1 MFVILFFHKLKA
13 MRRHIFSQLLRWK
26 ESESRKVLLLR
37 GARQVGK
44 TYVVRELGKT
54 FTNFVEVNLEKDSV
68 VAGFFTRDLNPSRIC
83 LELSAFYGK
92 PIQENETLL
101 FFDEIQACPRAIQA
115 LRFFYED
122 MSGLHVI
129 AAGSLL
135 EFALNDLPSFGVGRI
150 RSMFMYPM
158 SFQEYLMAHQ
168 MDQYI
173 GLIQNASPENPM
185 NPVFHDKLLEYFRR
199 FLLTGGMPEVVRQL
213 VENNSLYDALNVLSD
228 LALSI
233 RDDFSKYHRRVPESR
248 IREVFASIVEQA
260 GAKFVYSKVEANAS
274 HPQIKETLELLL
286 MAGLAFPVYH
296 TSANGFP
303 MGAQIDVKKFKVLL
317 YDTGIFQHI
326 LGLNIREYL
335 VVEEMDMVNKGGLA
349 EIYAGLELIKA
360 SSNLE
365 KPQLFYWHRMERSS
379 NAEVD
384 YVIRQ
389 GDGIVP
395 LEIKSGYSGKMQS
408 MRLFMKEKNLNRGIR
423 SSLENF
429 GRDGNIE
436 IVPLYAI
443 STLIRE

>member
-1 MFVILFFHKLKA
+1 M
-13 MRRHIFSQLLRWK
+13 
-26 ESESRKVLLLR
+26 
-37 GARQVGK
+37 
-44 TYVVRELGKT
+44 VRELGKT
-54 FTNFVEVNLEKDSV
+54 FQNFVEVNFEIDTDVSR
-68 VAGFFTRDLNPSRIC
+68 FFNQNLDPIRIC
-83 LELSAFYGK
+83 QELSAFYGK
-92 PIQENETLL
+92 PILENETLL
-101 FFDEIQACPRAIQA
+101 FFDEIQACPRAISS
-115 LRFFYED
+115 LRFFYEN
-122 MSGLHVI
+122 MPGLHVI

-135 EFALNDLPSFGVGRI
+135 EFALTELPSFGVGRI

-158 SFQEYLMAHQ
+158 SFQEFLLAYKR
-168 MDQYI
+168 DQLVE
-173 GLIQNASPENPM
+173 LINQASPDNPM
-185 NPVFHDKLLEYFRR
+185 NPVFHDMLTDYYRKFQ
-199 FLLTGGMPEVVRQL
+199 LTGGMPEVINKV
-213 VENNSLYDALNVLSD
+213 VENNSVLDGLNVISD
-228 LALSI
+228 LAISI
-233 RDDFSKYHRRVPESR
+233 REDFSKYHKRVPESR

-260 GAKFVYSKVEANAS
+260 GAKFVYSNVVAKAS
-274 HPQIKETLELLL
+274 LPQIKETLELLI

-303 MGAQIDVKKFKVLL
+303 LGAQIDPKKFKVLL

-335 VVEEMDMVNKGGLA
+335 VVEEMDMVNKGSLA

-360 SSNLE
+360 SSILE

-389 GDGIVP
+389 GSEIVP
-395 LEIKSGYSGKMQS
+395 VEIKSGYSGKMQS

-443 STLIRE
+443 STLIKDN

>member
-1 MFVILFFHKLKA
+1 MKRTIYA
-13 MRRHIFSQLLRWK
+13 QLLNWK
-26 ESESRKVLLLR
+26 ESAERKVLLLR

-44 TYVVRELGKT
+44 TFVVRELGKT
-54 FTNFVEVNLEKDSV
+54 FQNFIEVNFEIDSEV
-68 VAGFFTRDLNPSRIC
+68 SLFFNQNLDPNRIC
-83 LELSAFYGK
+83 QELSAFYGK
-92 PIQENETLL
+92 PILENETLL
-101 FFDEIQACPRAIQA
+101 FFDEIQACPRAISS
-115 LRFFYED
+115 LRFFYENKP
-122 MSGLHVI
+122 GLHVI

-135 EFALNDLPSFGVGRI
+135 EFALAELPSFGVGRI

-158 SFQEYLMAHQ
+158 SFNEFLMANQ
-168 MDQYI
+168 MDQYVEMI
-173 GLIQNASPENPM
+173 GNASPDQPL
-185 NPVFHDKLLEYFRR
+185 NPVFHEKLTEYFRR

-213 VENNSLYDALNVLSD
+213 VENKSLYDALNVLSD

-260 GAKFVYSKVEANAS
+260 GAKFVYSSVMAKAS
-274 HPQIKETLELLL
+274 LPQVKETLELLI

-296 TSANGFP
+296 SSANGFP
-303 MGAQIDVKKFKVLL
+303 LGAQMDSKKFKILL

-335 VVEEMDMVNKGGLA
+335 VVEEMEMVNKGSLA

-360 SSNLE
+360 SSCLV
-365 KPQLFYWHRMERSS
+365 KPQLFYWHRLERGS

-389 GDGIVP
+389 GNEIVP
-395 LEIKSGYSGKMQS
+395 VEIKSGYRGKMQS
-408 MRLFMKEKNLNRGIR
+408 MRLFMKEKNLGRGIR
-423 SSLENF
+423 CSLENY

-436 IVPLYAI
+436 IIPLYAV
-443 STLIRE
+443 STLIKEN

>member
-1 MFVILFFHKLKA
+1 
-13 MRRHIFSQLLRWK
+13 MRRTVLTHLLNWK
-26 ESESRKVLLLR
+26 QANERKVLLLR

-44 TYVVRELGKT
+44 TYVVRELGQT
-54 FTNFVEVNLEKDSV
+54 FTNFIEVNFERDVEVARFFDQNLDP
-68 VAGFFTRDLNPSRIC
+68 RRISQ
-83 LELSAFYGK
+83 ELSAFFGK
-92 PIQENETLL
+92 PILENETLL
-101 FFDEIQACPRAIQA
+101 FFDEIQACPRAISS
-115 LRFFYED
+115 LRFFYEN
-122 MSGLHVI
+122 MPGLHVI

-135 EFALNDLPSFGVGRI
+135 EFALAELPSFGVGRI

-158 SFQEYLMAHQ
+158 SFQEFLMAHQ
-168 MDQYI
+168 QDQYVDMI
-173 GLIQNASPENPM
+173 RNASPDNPL
-185 NPVFHDKLLEYFRR
+185 NPVFHEKLVGFFRR

-213 VENNSLYDALNVLSD
+213 AENASLYDALNVLSD

-260 GAKFVYSKVEANAS
+260 GAKFVYSNVMAKAS
-274 HPQIKETLELLL
+274 LPQVKETVELLVK
-286 MAGLAFPVYH
+286 AGLAYPVYH

-303 MGAQIDVKKFKVLL
+303 LGAQSDSKKFKILL
-317 YDTGIFQHI
+317 YDTGIFQHV

-349 EIYAGLELIKA
+349 EIYAGLELMKA
-360 SSNLE
+360 SSICE
-365 KPQLFYWHRMERSS
+365 KPQLFYWHRMERGS

-389 GDGIVP
+389 GSEIVP
-395 LEIKSGYSGKMQS
+395 VEIKSGYRGKMQS

-436 IVPLYAI
+436 IVPLYVI
-443 STLIRE
+443 STLVDINQSNI

>member
-1 MFVILFFHKLKA
+1 
-13 MRRHIFSQLLRWK
+13 MRRSISKHLLDWK
-26 ESESRKVLLLR
+26 NSANRKVLLLR

-44 TYVVRELGKT
+44 TFVVRELGKT
-54 FTNFVEVNLEKDSV
+54 FQNFVEVNFEIDTDVSR
-68 VAGFFTRDLNPSRIC
+68 FFNQNLDPFRIC
-83 LELSAFYGK
+83 QELSAFYGK
-92 PIQENETLL
+92 PVLDNETLL
-101 FFDEIQACPRAIQA
+101 FFDEIQACPRAISA
-115 LRFFYED
+115 LRFFYENRPD
-122 MSGLHVI
+122 LHVI

-135 EFALNDLPSFGVGRI
+135 EFALSDLPSYGVGRI

-158 SFQEYLMAHQ
+158 SFQEFLLAYRR
-168 MDQYI
+168 DQLVE
-173 GLIQNASPENPM
+173 LINQASTDNPM
-185 NPVFHDKLLEYFRR
+185 NPVFHEMLTDYYRKFQ
-199 FLLTGGMPEVVRQL
+199 LTGGMPEVIRQ
-213 VENNSLYDALNVLSD
+213 VVDNNSVLDGLNVLSD

-260 GAKFVYSKVEANAS
+260 GAKFVYSNVVAKAS
-274 HPQIKETLELLL
+274 LPQIKETLDLLI

-303 MGAQIDVKKFKVLL
+303 LGAQMDLKKFKVLL

-335 VVEEMDMVNKGGLA
+335 VVEEMDMVNKGSLA

-360 SSNLE
+360 SSILE
-365 KPQLFYWHRMERSS
+365 KPQLFYWHRQERSS

-389 GDGIVP
+389 GTEIVP
-395 LEIKSGYSGKMQS
+395 VEIKSGYSGKMQS
-408 MRLFMKEKNLNRGIR
+408 MRLFMKEKNLKRGIR

-429 GRDGNIE
+429 GRDGNID

-443 STLIRE
+443 STLIKE

>member
-1 MFVILFFHKLKA
+1 
-13 MRRHIFSQLLRWK
+13 MRRNIFNQLLAWK
-26 ESESRKVLLLR
+26 ESSSRKVLLLR

-44 TYVVRELGKT
+44 TFVVRELGKT
-54 FTNFVEVNLEKDSV
+54 FLNYVEVNLEIDTD
-68 VAGFFTRDLNPSRIC
+68 VAQFFNQNLDPIRIC
-83 LELSAFYGK
+83 QELSTFYGK
-92 PIQENETLL
+92 PIRENETLL
-101 FFDEIQACPRAIQA
+101 FFDEIQACPRAISS
-115 LRFFYED
+115 LRFFYEN
-122 MSGLHVI
+122 MPGLHVI

-135 EFALNDLPSFGVGRI
+135 EFALTELPSFGVGRI

-158 SFQEYLMAHQ
+158 SFNEFLLAHQ
-168 MDQYI
+168 RDQFVD
-173 GLIQNASPENPM
+173 LINQASPENPM
-185 NPVFHDKLLEYFRR
+185 NPVFHEMLTDYYRKFQ
-199 FLLTGGMPEVVRQL
+199 LTGGMPEVIRQV
-213 VENNSLYDALNVLSD
+213 VENQSLLDGLNVLSD
-228 LALSI
+228 LSLSV
-233 RDDFSKYHRRVPESR
+233 RDDFSKYHKRVPESR

-260 GAKFVYSKVEANAS
+260 GAKFVYSNVVAKAS
-274 HPQIKETLELLL
+274 LPQIKEALDLLV
-286 MAGLAFPVYH
+286 MAGLAYPVYH

-303 MGAQIDVKKFKVLL
+303 LGAQIDAKKFKVLL

-335 VVEEMDMVNKGGLA
+335 VVEEMDMVNKGSLA

-360 SSNLE
+360 SSIFE
-365 KPQLFYWHRMERSS
+365 KPQLFYWHRQERGS

-389 GDGIVP
+389 GSEIVP
-395 LEIKSGYSGKMQS
+395 VEIKSGYSGKMQS

-436 IVPLYAI
+436 IIPLYAI

>member
-1 MFVILFFHKLKA
+1 
-13 MRRHIFSQLLRWK
+13 MRRSITNHLLAWK
-26 ESESRKVLLLR
+26 ESSSRKVLLLR

-44 TYVVRELGKT
+44 TFVVRELGKT
-54 FTNFVEVNLEKDSV
+54 FQNYVEVNLEIDTE
-68 VAGFFTRDLNPSRIC
+68 VARFFNQNLDPVRIC
-83 LELSAFYGK
+83 QELSTFYGK
-92 PIQENETLL
+92 PIRENETLL
-101 FFDEIQACPRAIQA
+101 FFDEIQACPRAISS
-115 LRFFYED
+115 LRFFYENIP
-122 MSGLHVI
+122 GLHVI

-135 EFALNDLPSFGVGRI
+135 EFALSELPSFGVGRI

-158 SFQEYLMAHQ
+158 SFQEFLLAHQ
-168 MDQYI
+168 RDQ
-173 GLIQNASPENPM
+173 LIELINQASPDNPM
-185 NPVFHDKLLEYFRR
+185 NPVFHEMLTNYYRNFQ
-199 FLLTGGMPEVVRQL
+199 LTGGMPEVVSRI
-213 VENNSLYDALNVLSD
+213 VENKSVLDGLNVLDD
-228 LALSI
+228 LVISI

-260 GAKFVYSKVEANAS
+260 GAKFVYSNVVAKAS
-274 HPQIKETLELLL
+274 QPQIKEALELLI

-296 TSANGFP
+296 TSASGFP
-303 MGAQIDVKKFKVLL
+303 LGAQIDPKKFKVLL

-335 VVEEMDMVNKGGLA
+335 VVEEMDMVNKGSLA

-360 SSNLE
+360 SSILE

-389 GDGIVP
+389 GDEIVP
-395 LEIKSGYSGKMQS
+395 VEIKSGYSGKMQS
-408 MRLFMKEKNLNRGIR
+408 MRLFMKEKNLKRGIR

-436 IVPLYAI
+436 IIPLYAI
-443 STLIRE
+443 STLIKEN

>member
-1 MFVILFFHKLKA
+1 
-13 MRRHIFSQLLRWK
+13 MRRSIFTHLLNWK
-26 ESESRKVLLLR
+26 DSASRKVLLLR

-44 TYVVRELGKT
+44 TFIVRELGQT
-54 FTNFVEVNLEKDSV
+54 FPNFIEVNLEKDTD
-68 VAGFFTRDLNPSRIC
+68 VARFFNQNLDPTRIC
-83 LELSAFYGK
+83 LELSTFYGK
-92 PIQENETLL
+92 PIRENETLL
-101 FFDEIQACPRAIQA
+101 FFDEIQACPRAIQS

-122 MSGLHVI
+122 MPGLHVI

-135 EFALNDLPSFGVGRI
+135 EFALAELPSFGVGRI

-158 SFQEYLMAHQ
+158 SFTEFLLAHQ
-168 MDQYI
+168 MDQYVE
-173 GLIQNASPENPM
+173 LINQASSDNPM
-185 NPVFHDKLLEYFRR
+185 NPVFHEKLTDYYRKFQ
-199 FLLTGGMPEVVRQL
+199 LTGGMPEVVRQV
-213 VENNSLYDALNVLSD
+213 VENKSVLDGLNVLSD
-228 LALSI
+228 LSMSI
-233 RDDFSKYHRRVPESR
+233 RDDFSKYNKRVPESR

-260 GAKFVYSKVEANAS
+260 GAKFVYANVVAKAS
-274 HPQIKETLELLL
+274 QPQIKEALELLI

-303 MGAQIDVKKFKVLL
+303 LGAQIDLKKFKVLL

-335 VVEEMDMVNKGGLA
+335 VVEEMDMVNKGSLA
-349 EIYAGLELIKA
+349 EIYAGLELIKTA
-360 SSNLE
+360 SIFE

-389 GDGIVP
+389 GNEIVP
-395 LEIKSGYSGKMQS
+395 VEIKSGYSGKMQS
-408 MRLFMKEKNLNRGIR
+408 MRLFMKEKNLKRGIR

-436 IVPLYAI
+436 VIPLYAI

>member
-1 MFVILFFHKLKA
+1 
-13 MRRHIFSQLLRWK
+13 MRRNILSNLLSWK
-26 ESESRKVLLLR
+26 DSTNRKVLLLR

-44 TYVVRELGKT
+44 TFIVHELGKT
-54 FTNFVEVNLEKDSV
+54 FTHFIQVNFEKEKD
-68 VAGFFTRDLNPSRIC
+68 VAQFFNRNLDPVRIC
-83 LELSAFYGK
+83 SELSAYYGI
-92 PIQENETLL
+92 PIRENETLL
-101 FFDEIQACPRAIQA
+101 FFDEIQACPRAIQS

-122 MSGLHVI
+122 MPGLHLI

-135 EFALNDLPSFGVGRI
+135 EFALAELPSFGVGRI

-158 SFQEYLMAHQ
+158 SFNEFLLAHDR
-168 MDQYI
+168 DQFVE
-173 GLIQNASPENPM
+173 LINKASPDEPM
-185 NPVFHDKLLEYFRR
+185 NPVFHEMLTDYYRKFQ
-199 FLLTGGMPEVVRQL
+199 LTGGMPEVVRQ
-213 VENNSLYDALNVLSD
+213 VAENKSMYDALNVLDD
-228 LALSI
+228 LSLSI

-260 GAKFVYSKVEANAS
+260 GAKFVYSNVVAKAS
-274 HPQIKETLELLL
+274 QPQIKEALELLI

-303 MGAQIDVKKFKVLL
+303 LGAQMDPKKFKVLL

-335 VVEEMDMVNKGGLA
+335 VVEEMEMVNKGSLA

-360 SSNLE
+360 SSITD
-365 KPQLFYWHRMERSS
+365 KPQLFYWHRMERGS

-389 GDGIVP
+389 GDEIVP
-395 LEIKSGYSGKMQS
+395 VEIKSGYSGKMQS
-408 MRLFMKEKNLNRGIR
+408 MRLFMKEKNLKRGIR

-436 IVPLYAI
+436 VIPLYAI
-443 STLIRE
+443 STLIKDY

>member
-1 MFVILFFHKLKA
+1 MQRTI
-13 MRRHIFSQLLRWK
+13 INSLLSWK
-26 ESESRKVLLLR
+26 ESPERKVLLLR

-44 TYVVRELGKT
+44 TFIVRELGKT
-54 FTNFVEVNLEKDSV
+54 FPNFIEVNLEKDAT
-68 VAGFFTRDLNPSRIC
+68 VAGFFERDLNPDRIC

-92 PIQENETLL
+92 PIREGETLL
-101 FFDEIQACPRAIQA
+101 FFDEIQACPKAIQA

-122 MSGLHVI
+122 MPRLHVI

-135 EFALNDLPSFGVGRI
+135 EFALAELPSFGVGRI

-158 SFQEYLMAHQ
+158 SFEEFLMANG
-168 MDQYI
+168 MTQYI
-173 GLIQNASPENPM
+173 DLIRNASPDNPLS
-185 NPVFHDKLLEYFRR
+185 PVLHDRLNEYLRR

-213 VENNSLYDALNVLSD
+213 VENKSLYEALNTLSD

-233 RDDFSKYHRRVPESR
+233 RDDFAKYHRRVPESR
-248 IREVFASIVEQA
+248 IREVFASVVKQA
-260 GAKFVYSKVEANAS
+260 GAKFVYSNVEAKAS
-274 HPQIKETLELLL
+274 LPQVKETLDLLVK
-286 MAGLAFPVYH
+286 AGLAYLVYH
-296 TSANGFP
+296 TSADGLP
-303 MGAQIDVKKFKVLL
+303 LGAQADLKKFKVLL

-335 VVEEMDMVNKGGLA
+335 VAEEPEVVNKGSLA

-360 SSNLE
+360 SSMFE
-365 KPQLFYWHRMERSS
+365 KPQLFYWHRLERGS

-389 GDGIVP
+389 GPEIVP
-395 LEIKSGYSGKMQS
+395 VEIKSGYSGKMQS
-408 MRLFMKEKNLNRGIR
+408 MRLFMKEKNLRRGIR

-436 IVPLYAI
+436 IVPLYAV

>member
-1 MFVILFFHKLKA
+1 MKRTVLTH
-13 MRRHIFSQLLRWK
+13 LLNWK
-26 ESESRKVLLLR
+26 QANERKVLLLR

-44 TYVVRELGKT
+44 TYVVRELGQT
-54 FTNFVEVNLEKDSV
+54 FTNFIEVNFERDVEVARFFDQNLDP
-68 VAGFFTRDLNPSRIC
+68 RRIC
-83 LELSAFYGK
+83 QELSAFYGM
-92 PIQENETLL
+92 PILENETLL
-101 FFDEIQACPRAIQA
+101 FFDEIQACPRAISS
-115 LRFFYED
+115 LRFFYEN
-122 MSGLHVI
+122 MPGLHVI

-135 EFALNDLPSFGVGRI
+135 EFALAELPSFGVGRI

-158 SFQEYLMAHQ
+158 SFQEFLMAHQ
-168 MDQYI
+168 QDQYVDMI
-173 GLIQNASPENPM
+173 RNASPDNPL
-185 NPVFHDKLLEYFRR
+185 NSVFHEKLVGFFRR

-213 VENNSLYDALNVLSD
+213 AENASLYDALNVLSD

-260 GAKFVYSKVEANAS
+260 GAKFVYSNVMAKAS
-274 HPQIKETLELLL
+274 LPQVKETVELLVK
-286 MAGLAFPVYH
+286 AGLAYPVYH

-303 MGAQIDVKKFKVLL
+303 LGAQSDSKKFKVLL

-349 EIYAGLELIKA
+349 EIYAGLELMKA
-360 SSNLE
+360 SSIYE
-365 KPQLFYWHRMERSS
+365 KPQLFYWHRMERGS

-384 YVIRQ
+384 YVVRQ
-389 GDGIVP
+389 GSEIVP
-395 LEIKSGYSGKMQS
+395 VEIKSGYRGKMQS

>member
-1 MFVILFFHKLKA
+1 
-13 MRRHIFSQLLRWK
+13 MRRNIFNQLLSWK

-44 TYVVRELGKT
+44 TFVIRELGKT
-54 FTNFVEVNLEKDSV
+54 FATFLEVNLEKDSV
-68 VAGFFTRDLNPSRIC
+68 VAGFFTKDLNPTRIC
-83 LELSAFYGK
+83 LELSVFYGK

-122 MSGLHVI
+122 MPHLHVI

-135 EFALNDLPSFGVGRI
+135 EFALADLPSFGVGRI

-158 SFQEYLMAHQ
+158 SFQEFLMANR

-173 GLIQNASPENPM
+173 DLINNASPDNPM
-185 NPVFHDKLLEYFRR
+185 NPVFHEKLLEYFRR

-228 LALSI
+228 LSLSI

-260 GAKFVYSKVEANAS
+260 GAKFVYANVVAKAS

-286 MAGLAFPVYH
+286 MAGLAFPVYY

-303 MGAQIDVKKFKVLL
+303 MGAQMDVKKFKILL

-335 VVEEMDMVNKGGLA
+335 VVEEMEMVNKGGLA

-360 SSNLE
+360 YSNLE

-389 GDGIVP
+389 RDEIVP
-395 LEIKSGYSGKMQS
+395 VEIKSGYSGKMQS
-408 MRLFMKEKNLNRGIR
+408 MRIFMKEKNLNRGIR

-436 IVPLYAI
+436 IIPLYAI

>member
-1 MFVILFFHKLKA
+1 
-13 MRRHIFSQLLRWK
+13 MRRSVFNHLLVWK
-26 ESESRKVLLLR
+26 ESSNRKVLLLR

-44 TYVVRELGKT
+44 TFVVCELGKT
-54 FTNFVEVNLEKDSV
+54 FTHFLQINFEKEKD
-68 VAGFFTRDLNPSRIC
+68 VARFFNRNLDPARIC
-83 LELSAFYGK
+83 MELSAYSK
-92 PIQENETLL
+92 IPIRENETLL
-101 FFDEIQACPRAIQA
+101 FFDEIQACPKAIQS

-122 MSGLHVI
+122 MPGLHVI

-135 EFALNDLPSFGVGRI
+135 EFALAELPSFGVGRI
-150 RSMFMYPM
+150 RSLFMYPM
-158 SFQEYLMAHQ
+158 SFTEFLLAHQ
-168 MDQYI
+168 RDQFVE
-173 GLIQNASPENPM
+173 LISKASHNEPM
-185 NPVFHDKLLEYFRR
+185 NPVFHEMLTDYYRKFQ
-199 FLLTGGMPEVVRQL
+199 LTGGMPEVVRQ
-213 VENNSLYDALNVLSD
+213 VAENNSVLDGLNVLSD

-260 GAKFVYSKVEANAS
+260 GAKFVYSNVVAKAS
-274 HPQIKETLELLL
+274 HPQIKETLELLV

-303 MGAQIDVKKFKVLL
+303 LGAQMDLKKFKVIM

-335 VVEEMDMVNKGGLA
+335 VVEEMDMVNKGSLA

-389 GDGIVP
+389 GSEIVP
-395 LEIKSGYSGKMQS
+395 VEIKSGYSGKMQS

-423 SSLENF
+423 CSLENF

-443 STLIRE
+443 STLIKDN

>member
-1 MFVILFFHKLKA
+1 
-13 MRRHIFSQLLRWK
+13 MRRNISQNLLGWK
-26 ESESRKVLLLR
+26 ESSNRKVLLLR

-44 TYVVRELGKT
+44 TFVVRELGKT
-54 FTNFVEVNLEKDSV
+54 FQNFVEVNFEIDSDV
-68 VAGFFTRDLNPSRIC
+68 SRFFNQNLDPIRIC
-83 LELSAFYGK
+83 QELSAYYGK
-92 PIQENETLL
+92 QILENETLL
-101 FFDEIQACPRAIQA
+101 FLDEIQACPRAISS
-115 LRFFYED
+115 LRFFYENKP
-122 MSGLHVI
+122 GLHVI

-135 EFALNDLPSFGVGRI
+135 EFALTELPSFGVGRI

-158 SFQEYLMAHQ
+158 SFQEFLLAYQ
-168 MDQYI
+168 RDQLVE
-173 GLIQNASPENPM
+173 LINQASPDNPM
-185 NPVFHDKLLEYFRR
+185 NPVFHEMLTDYYRKFQ
-199 FLLTGGMPEVVRQL
+199 LTGGMPEVISKV
-213 VENNSLYDALNVLSD
+213 VENNSILDGLNVLSD
-228 LALSI
+228 LAISI
-233 RDDFSKYHRRVPESR
+233 RDDFLKYHRRVPESR

-260 GAKFVYSKVEANAS
+260 GAKFVYSNVVAKAS
-274 HPQIKETLELLL
+274 LPQIKETLELLV

-303 MGAQIDVKKFKVLL
+303 LGAQMDAKKFKVLL

-335 VVEEMDMVNKGGLA
+335 VVEDMDMVNKGCLA

-360 SSNLE
+360 SSILE
-365 KPQLFYWHRMERSS
+365 KPQLFYWHRLERGS

-389 GDGIVP
+389 GSEIVP
-395 LEIKSGYSGKMQS
+395 VEIKSGYSGKMQS
-408 MRLFMKEKNLNRGIR
+408 MRLFMKEKNLKRGIR

-443 STLIRE
+443 STLIKDN